1 MYSTLNLLKYRV
13 RNLTKAEIRYEAEQ
27 NAVQAI
33 YNRLYLQDERDRM
46 IKLIG
51 AYTDTV
57 S

>member
-1 MYSTLNLLKYRV
+1 MYSKLNLLKYRV
-13 RNLTKAEIRYEAEQ
+13 RNLTKAEMRYEAEQ
-27 NAVQAI
+27 NAGQAI

-46 IKLIG
+46 IKLTG

>member
-13 RNLTKAEIRYEAEQ
+13 RNLTKAEMRYEAEQ
-27 NAVQAI
+27 NAGQAI